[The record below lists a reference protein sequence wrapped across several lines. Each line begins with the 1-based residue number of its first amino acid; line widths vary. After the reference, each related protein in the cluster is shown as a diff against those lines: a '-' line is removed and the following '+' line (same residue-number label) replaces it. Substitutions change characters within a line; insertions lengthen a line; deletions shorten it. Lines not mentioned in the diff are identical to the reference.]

1 MAYPEYLGHMEK
13 KMIVICDRYDMSL
26 GDSKRK
32 LKKESLRLQ
41 GNVARM
47 DDA

>member
-32 LKKESLRLQ
+32 LKKSKLETSRQ
-41 GNVARM
+41 CGK
-47 DDA
+47 DG